1 MYMYVHVYVLDHV
14 GPEKARGSEVIDN
27 MYIRHRLQ
35 LPFISCC
42 LWPNPWPLV
51 YFLRVD
57 YGSGW

>member
-51 YFLRVD
+51 
-57 YGSGW
+57 